1 MPEHQILKRLIG
13 REIDIDRYDGGHD
26 HGRLLNVNRRS
37 LWLVVDEEEDRFV
50 SLTDIEALRAAS

>member
-37 LWLVVDEEEDRFV
+37 LWLVVDDIEDRFV
-50 SLTDIEALRAAS
+50 SLTDIEALRAGS